1 MPFIDQMLE
10 RLAGHTYYCFLDGYS
25 GYNQIVI
32 APEDQEKTTFTCSFG
47 TFAYRRMPFGLCNA
61 PATFQ
66 RCMLAIF
73 SDMIERFIEFDLE
86 IRDKKGSE
94 NVVADHLS
102 RLVDKNHGDGKILP
116 LNESFPDEQLFV
128 IQDKE
133 PCHALACGGHF
144 GAKKTVL
151 KVLQSGFF
159 WPTLFKDAFD
169 FCSKCDRCRE
179 NGEHRRRNE
188 MPLNNILVV
197 ELFDVWGID
206 FMGPFPSSF
215 GYIYILVAVDYVS
228 KWVEATATR
237 TNDHKVVLNFLGDM
251 IFTRFGT
258 PRAIISDGGS
268 HFCNKPFEALMKK
281 YNITHRVATPYHP
294 QTSG

>member
-1 MPFIDQMLE
+1 
-10 RLAGHTYYCFLDGYS
+10 
-25 GYNQIVI
+25 
-32 APEDQEKTTFTCSFG
+32 
-47 TFAYRRMPFGLCNA
+47 
-61 PATFQ
+61 
-66 RCMLAIF
+66 
-73 SDMIERFIEFDLE
+73 
-86 IRDKKGSE
+86 
-94 NVVADHLS
+94 
-102 RLVDKNHGDGKILP
+102 
-116 LNESFPDEQLFV
+116 
-128 IQDKE
+128 
-133 PCHALACGGHF
+133 
-144 GAKKTVL
+144 
-151 KVLQSGFF
+151 
-159 WPTLFKDAFD
+159 
-169 FCSKCDRCRE
+169 
-179 NGEHRRRNE
+179 

-237 TNDHKVVLNFLGDM
+237 TNDHKVVLNFLRDM

-294 QTSG
+294 Q